1 MEWFLGLFKW
11 GKPVARLEYF
21 LSCLGLSAIL
31 TVFAI
36 IIGVLTAAL
45 NLDMT
50 IAYLLYIP
58 IGLVAVYVGYL
69 LIVKRIWDLI
79 GELKPSFFWALG
91 IFVISI
97 IPIVNFVSFI
107 PGLMLL
113 FCPSGQF
120 KKGE

>member
-11 GKPVARLEYF
+11 ERPIARLEYF
-21 LSCLGLSAIL
+21 LSCLGFSAIL
-31 TVFAI
+31 MVLAAI
-36 IIGVLTAAL
+36 VGVVTAAL
-45 NLDMT
+45 NLDMSV
-50 IAYLLYIP
+50 AYILFIP
-58 IGLVAVYVGYL
+58 IGLVAMYVGYL
-69 LIVKRIWDLI
+69 LVVKRVWDLV
-79 GELKPSFFWALG
+79 GDLKTSFFWALG

-97 IPIVNFVSFI
+97 IPIVNFISFI